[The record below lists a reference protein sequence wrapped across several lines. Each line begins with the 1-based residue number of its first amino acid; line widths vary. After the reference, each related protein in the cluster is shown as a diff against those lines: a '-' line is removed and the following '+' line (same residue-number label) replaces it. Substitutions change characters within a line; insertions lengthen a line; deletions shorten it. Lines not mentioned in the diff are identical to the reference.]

1 MKSYQKKMIG
11 KSMDRQKQNLAEN
24 LDRNDRMYNYNRKMN
39 FGDFMRVV
47 LGIVMMG
54 LIFFGS
60 YFLVFEAGSGPFL
73 LVVLGVIGVFDL
85 FLLLINKA
93 IKSTFL
99 RYLFFVFHPGFFFLV
114 NLAFIG
120 FMYSRLG
127 AYVYYYFF
135 FIMIGLF
142 LLFVP
147 YLMSVEK
154 CEAALE
160 AIKMQPEGHEMMTGE
175 EELNATTKQKS
186 YKWVIYPIFVS
197 WAFPMTRWF
206 GFLALFVYG
215 MLYVAFQMRI
225 TSKKFKDQKKGL
237 VPMDDFVALE
247 AEMKAAALQKLN
259 EAAESEEL
267 EELSGLEESDSLD
280 GLESLGE

>member
-1 MKSYQKKMIG
+1 MKSYEKKIG
-11 KSMDRQKQNLAEN
+11 KSMDCQKEN
-24 LDRNDRMYNYNRKMN
+24 LPENPDRIERMYNYNRKMN

-47 LGIVMMG
+47 IVIVIMG
-54 LIFFGS
+54 LFFFS
-60 YFLVFEAGSGPFL
+60 SCFLVFEEGIAPFL
-73 LVVLGVIGVFDL
+73 LVVLGVIVVFDMFL
-85 FLLLINKA
+85 FLINKA

-99 RYLFFVFHPGFFFLV
+99 RYLFFVFHPGFFLLV

-120 FMYSRLG
+120 FVYSRLG
-127 AYVYYYFF
+127 AYIYYYFF

-147 YLMSVEK
+147 YLMSIEK
-154 CEAALE
+154 CEAAFE
-160 AIKMQPEGHEMMTGE
+160 AIKMQPKGHEMMTVKE
-175 EELNATTKQKS
+175 KLNATAKQKFS
-186 YKWVIYPIFVS
+186 KWVAFLVYVS
-197 WAFPMTRWF
+197 CFFLMTRWF
-206 GFLALFVYG
+206 GFLAFFVYV
-215 MLYVAFQMRI
+215 MLYIAFQMRI

-259 EAAESEEL
+259 KAAESEEL
-267 EELSGLEESDSLD
+267 EELSGLEESDGLD